1 MVEIKSVKI
10 DGTDIHIFKSVI
22 YIFESSSGYSME
34 LGMVVSEVVL
44 RKYGHEENL
53 ILEIELEDGR
63 IFNTIMQPQGFSG
76 GVPRLHLYC
85 DIDDVEEY
93 PDFQVV
99 KESDESFPK
108 LDEGITI
115 EEIRKYEMPNE
126 KVNLKLTLPIDQAEW
141 IAKQKKSDINT
152 IIKEAIYDYWKN
164 QK

>member
-63 IFNTIMQPQGFSG
+63 VINTIMQPQGFLG

-85 DIDDVEEY
+85 DIDDVEDY
-93 PDFQVV
+93 PAFQVV